1 MFLHDKCKTGLAA
14 SVCLEYLFETD
25 KLVKRF
31 HHYRV
36 GSIFPLCD
44 FQIEA
49 PKKKK
54 IALSFSYLVNPV
66 I

>member
-1 MFLHDKCKTGLAA
+1 MFLHDKCKTGLAV

-54 IALSFSYLVNPV
+54 LL
-66 I
+66 